1 MINLNNYIISLLF
14 TLYLLYI
21 EIYFYRLK
29 YYFTFFYFFLI
40 YYLLFHKNHLKL
52 KNECIIRIF
61 NKKNKKKN
69 IFFIKKNQIKSKKM
83 NSNLNY
89 IT

>member
-69 IFFIKKNQIKSKKM
+69 IFFIKKNKIKSKKM

>member
-69 IFFIKKNQIKSKKM
+69 IFFIKKTKLNKKK
-83 NSNLNY
+83 
-89 IT
+89 